1 MRFTPIFGLIA
12 VALLA
17 SAPTPARACSI
28 PVFRYALERWKPTA
42 YSLVLYHDGP
52 ISPEQKKELGSLE
65 TGLKFSP
72 VNVGSADVR
81 RLEPGI
87 VRSVHEQHLKGKTL
101 PVYALLYPESTAK
114 TPPLWVGTSAELT
127 KLSLAESPARKLVAD
142 KLLGGETTVWIFL
155 ESADGD
161 ANRKA
166 YDVLEKTVAGL
177 KKATELPRP
186 TAEGPQLLTS
196 LPLVVQFS
204 IVRVKRDDPEE
215 SLFVKMLTHAEE
227 GLDAV
232 EGPMVFPVFGR
243 GRLLGG
249 LHGKFLTDEAI
260 EDVVRYLCRA
270 CSCQVKEQNP
280 GIDLLIRQDWG
291 EMFRTHPAPV
301 KAKK

>member
-1 MRFTPIFGLIA
+1 MRVPLSVSLVVGC
-12 VALLA
+12 LLA
-17 SAPTPARACSI
+17 MPSPAEACSI

-52 ISPEQKKELGSLE
+52 ISPGQKRELAALE
-65 TGLKFSP
+65 AGLKFAP
-72 VNVGSADVR
+72 VNVAAADVR
-81 RLEPGI
+81 RLDPGI
-87 VRSVHEQHLKGKTL
+87 LRSVHETHLRGKTL
-101 PVYALLYPESTAK
+101 PQYAILYPESTAK
-114 TPPLWVGTSAELT
+114 TPPMWVGTPAEVAGLP
-127 KLSLAESPARKLVAD
+127 LADSPARKLLAD
-142 KLLGGETTVWIFL
+142 KLLGGETTVWLLL
-155 ESADGD
+155 ESADAQ

-166 YDVLEKTVAGL
+166 FEMLEKTLIGL
-177 KKATELPRP
+177 KKDTELPKP
-186 TAEGPQLLTS
+186 TVEGPQLLTS
-196 LPLVVQFS
+196 LPLEVKFS
-204 IVRVKRDDPEE
+204 ILRVRRDDPAE
-215 SLFVKMLTHAEE
+215 SLFVRMLTHAEE

-232 EGPMVFPVFGR
+232 DGPMVFPVFGQ

-249 LHGKFLTDEAI
+249 LHGKFLTDESV